1 MVGVTKIPDK
11 YKDKIKPSSKQS
23 KTREGKK

>member
-23 KTREGKK
+23 KTRDGKK